1 MSIEN
6 VKSKPETEAY
16 VGPNAEQSRHWN
28 EAAGPA
34 WVAQGE
40 RIGAQIRPF
49 GLRALARADIQPGH
63 RVLDVGCGGGETTIA
78 LGQAVGPSGSALGID
93 ISRALL
99 DHARAAATAASAV
112 NVSFELVDAQTAQ
125 LPAGAFDRLF
135 SRFGVMFFQDPL
147 AAFTNLRTA
156 LRPGARLAFVCWRS
170 IDDNPW
176 MKVTLAAISK
186 HVAVQRPEPN
196 APGPMAF
203 ADALRTRGILER
215 AGFTEVGF
223 EAVNEVMNVGGG
235 LRDLDETVAFMTEIG
250 PVATALRQADPEA
263 RAAAVVAL
271 REAVLPYHGAGGVR
285 MPASCWVVTAVSG

>member
-1 MSIEN
+1 MSIDS
-6 VKSKPETEAY
+6 KQSKPETEAY
-16 VGPNAEQSRHWN
+16 AGPNAEQSRTWN
-28 EAAGPA
+28 EVAGPA

-49 GLRALARADIQPGH
+49 GRRALARADVAPGH
-63 RVLDVGCGGGETTIA
+63 RVLDVGCGGGETTMA
-78 LGQAVGPSGSALGID
+78 LGKAVGPSGSALGID

-99 DHARAAATAASAV
+99 DHARATAAAAGAV

-170 IDDNPW
+170 MDDNPW
-176 MKVTLAAISK
+176 MKVPLAAISE
-186 HVAVQRPEPN
+186 HVEVQRPEPN

-215 AGFTEVGF
+215 AGFAEVGF
-223 EAVNEVMNVGGG
+223 EAVHEVMSLGGG
-235 LRDLDETVAFMTEIG
+235 LRDLDETVDFMTQIG
-250 PVATALRQADPEA
+250 PTATALRQADPEA
-263 RAAAVVAL
+263 RASALAAL
-271 REAVLPYHGAGGVR
+271 RAAVLPYHGAGGVR
-285 MPASCWVVTAVSG
+285 MPASCWVVTAVNG

>member
-1 MSIEN
+1 MSIDN

-16 VGPNAEQSRHWN
+16 AGPNADQSRHWN
-28 EAAGPA
+28 EAAGAA
-34 WVAQGE
+34 WVTQAE
-40 RIGAQIRPF
+40 RIGAQLRPF
-49 GLRALARADIQPGH
+49 GLRAMARADLQPGH

-78 LGQAVGPSGSALGID
+78 LGQLVGPAGSALGID
-93 ISRALL
+93 ISQALL
-99 DHARAAATAASAV
+99 DHARATAAAASAA

-147 AAFTNLRTA
+147 AAFTSLRTA

-170 IDDNPW
+170 MDDNPW
-176 MKVTLAAISK
+176 MKVTFAAVSEHI
-186 HVAVQRPEPN
+186 ALQRPEPN

-223 EAVNEVMNVGGG
+223 EAVNEVMNLGGG

-250 PVATALRQADPEA
+250 PAATALRQASPEV
-263 RAAAVVAL
+263 RAAAVVSL
-271 REAVLPYHGAGGVR
+271 RAAVLPYHGAGGVR
-285 MPASCWVVTAVSG
+285 MPASCWVVTALNG